1 MYVNKLNDRC
11 AVVRIFLIAL
21 AISFAWGRIHVHAG
35 TVDMKG
41 TISVPYD
48 GGIFSSGPDD
58 EECLKSIQDAKLQ
71 GWSLYTAS
79 FNAAKM
85 KQYLQNK
92 EYFIDN
98 IDSFVQQLVIIEEL
112 LDKDKKN
119 ITIVYRATINE
130 TAVDAILSKQSA
142 AGTQLTAEGSPFVF
156 VFLSRQASEVKE
168 FKSKETSIDKVEG
181 ASSAQERSVAT
192 ETDMVYSM
200 QSSAF
205 SKKNTGGSVERKA
218 DTIAYEVSSSQDI
231 DSAMG
236 NVLSVAGFEPVS
248 YDDVISACG
257 GIERTVIADE
267 FKANDDMS
275 RAVRESALNACRVCE
290 VPLFAVG
297 TIDVGM
303 HDVDQVSGNKRVF
316 VSVRG
321 QVWDISKRLPRK
333 VASVGPVQYSGLGPD
348 ATVARRNALI
358 LASEFAAKEMVDQLN
373 AKGIR

>member
-11 AVVRIFLIAL
+11 AVGLIFLIAL
-21 AISFAWGRIHVHAG
+21 AISFALGRSHVHAG
-35 TVDMKG
+35 TLDMKG
-41 TISVPYD
+41 TISVPYE
-48 GGIFSSGPDD
+48 GGIFSSDPDD
-58 EECLKSIQDAKLQ
+58 EDRLRSILEAKVQ
-71 GWSLYTAS
+71 GWNLYTAL

-92 EYFIDN
+92 EYFIEN
-98 IDSFVQQLVIIEEL
+98 IDDFVQHLVIIEESV
-112 LDKDKKN
+112 DKDKKN
-119 ITIVYRATINE
+119 ISIVYRATINE
-130 TAVDAILSKQSA
+130 TAVNAILNNQST

-168 FKSKETSIDKVEG
+168 YKSKETSIEKIDG
-181 ASSAQERSVAT
+181 ASSAKERAVAT
-192 ETDMVYSM
+192 ETDMVSSM

-205 SKKNTGGSVERKA
+205 SKINTGGSVERKA
-218 DTIAYEVSSSQDI
+218 DTITYEVASSQDI

-267 FKANDDMS
+267 FRANDDMS
-275 RAVRESALNACRVCE
+275 RTVRESALNACRVCE

-321 QVWDISKRLPRK
+321 QVWDISKLLPRK